1 MPSNE
6 ELVKLIQQGV
16 DIRKNQEQLYLQ
28 NEKFIEHVIK
38 RYTHLQYKKNEDNG
52 FEDLKQQ
59 GYLGMIYAA
68 SKFEVDKG
76 VKFLTYAEYW
86 IRQSIVRYYGNCGVV
101 RIPSFQRHRLKRY
114 EQYKEKFK
122 RENGRLPLIREISEE
137 LHISIKSVKGLEK
150 LVYKLQAISLD
161 EYIMNS
167 SDDSSDTKLI
177 DCMMAEDNV
186 EEVVIES
193 IYLQELHQSLELA
206 LKILTKEEIEVIK
219 CRYYQRSLI
228 DQICEIYKCTRQCI
242 YDRLDRAFYKILK
255 SDRIDDL
262 MTFMNEGF
270 VYREEYDIRYK
281 EIEVEES
288 EFLI

>member
-1 MPSNE
+1 
-6 ELVKLIQQGV
+6 
-16 DIRKNQEQLYLQ
+16 
-28 NEKFIEHVIK
+28 
-38 RYTHLQYKKNEDNG
+38 
-52 FEDLKQQ
+52 
-59 GYLGMIYAA
+59 
-68 SKFEVDKG
+68 
-76 VKFLTYAEYW
+76 
-86 IRQSIVRYYGNCGVV
+86 
-101 RIPSFQRHRLKRY
+101 
-114 EQYKEKFK
+114 
-122 RENGRLPLIREISEE
+122 
-137 LHISIKSVKGLEK
+137 
-150 LVYKLQAISLD
+150 
-161 EYIMNS
+161 MNS

>member
-1 MPSNE
+1 
-6 ELVKLIQQGV
+6 
-16 DIRKNQEQLYLQ
+16 
-28 NEKFIEHVIK
+28 
-38 RYTHLQYKKNEDNG
+38 
-52 FEDLKQQ
+52 
-59 GYLGMIYAA
+59 
-68 SKFEVDKG
+68 
-76 VKFLTYAEYW
+76 
-86 IRQSIVRYYGNCGVV
+86 
-101 RIPSFQRHRLKRY
+101 
-114 EQYKEKFK
+114 
-122 RENGRLPLIREISEE
+122 
-137 LHISIKSVKGLEK
+137 VKGLEK